1 MGILWDIMDKLLHTI
16 TYYIWP
22 QQNWDTRVYRFNE
35 TYRKSLKSWLANGG
49 SQFMMFKIPD
59 VLGE

>member
-1 MGILWDIMDKLLHTI
+1 MGYNGHII

-22 QQNWDTRVYRFNE
+22 QQNWDTWVYRFNE